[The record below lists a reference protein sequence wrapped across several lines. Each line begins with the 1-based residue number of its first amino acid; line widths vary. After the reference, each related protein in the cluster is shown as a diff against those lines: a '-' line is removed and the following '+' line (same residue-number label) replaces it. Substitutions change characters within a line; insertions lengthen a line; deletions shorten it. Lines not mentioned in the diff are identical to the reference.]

1 MIVKTFPLHAW
12 QSLHDHEGRRG
23 GEPRPDSGYLERMA
37 RHKGQD
43 SAKVTIGVKVSEAD
57 AAGIDEVLTRPEFA
71 GWTRSEWCR
80 EIVRSALRFYVG
92 DARAADADQ
101 ARASARLATA
111 PPAAPSQRPVPAHE
125 SVPESVPVPV
135 PVLTAAGEP
144 WSSAQDEPE
153 RADQPECSHPA
164 TARDY
169 DTGTCAACGA
179 VLWD

>member
-1 MIVKTFPLHAW
+1 
-12 QSLHDHEGRRG
+12 
-23 GEPRPDSGYLERMA
+23 MA
-37 RHKGQD
+37 RRKGQD

-92 DARAADADQ
+92 DARAPDADQ
-101 ARASARLATA
+101 ARASARLAAA
-111 PPAAPSQRPVPAHE
+111 PPVASSPPPVASSPPPVPT
-125 SVPESVPVPV
+125 SVPAPASVPAPTSVPA
-135 PVLTAAGEP
+135 PVLTATGEP
-144 WSSAQDEPE
+144 GPSVRDKPE
-153 RADQPECSHPA
+153 RPAQTECPHPA
-164 TARDY
+164 NARDY

>member
-1 MIVKTFPLHAW
+1 
-12 QSLHDHEGRRG
+12 
-23 GEPRPDSGYLERMA
+23 MA
-37 RHKGQD
+37 RRKGQD
-43 SAKVTIGVKVSEAD
+43 SANVTIGVKVSEAD

-92 DARAADADQ
+92 EARAPDADQ

-111 PPAAPSQRPVPAHE
+111 PPVASSPPPVPT
-125 SVPESVPVPV
+125 SVPAPASVPAPTSAPA
-135 PVLTAAGEP
+135 PVLTATGEP
-144 WSSAQDEPE
+144 GPSVRDEPE
-153 RADQPECSHPA
+153 RPAQPDCPHPA
-164 TARDY
+164 NARDY

>member
-1 MIVKTFPLHAW
+1 
-12 QSLHDHEGRRG
+12 
-23 GEPRPDSGYLERMA
+23 MA
-37 RHKGQD
+37 RRKGQD

-92 DARAADADQ
+92 VARAPDADQ
-101 ARASARLATA
+101 ARASARLAAA
-111 PPAAPSQRPVPAHE
+111 PPVASSPPPVPT
-125 SVPESVPVPV
+125 SVPAPASVPAPTSAPA
-135 PVLTAAGEP
+135 PVLTATGEP
-144 WSSAQDEPE
+144 GPSVRDEPE
-153 RADQPECSHPA
+153 RPAQPDCPHPA
-164 TARDY
+164 NARDY